1 MDDATSD
8 NLDRA
13 DEDILT
19 PTVSDEAIEAGGG
32 IESQN
37 NTVLVGSGIAGWPC
51 CPGLAEKTHGRFA
64 RCKAQLSW
72 LGSQ

>member
-1 MDDATSD
+1 VIAQQIEEGFALLGRRERRESHMDDATSD

-37 NTVLVGSGIAGWPC
+37 NTVLVGSGIAGWP
-51 CPGLAEKTHGRFA
+51 
-64 RCKAQLSW
+64 
-72 LGSQ
+72 

>member
-37 NTVLVGSGIAGWPC
+37 STVIGSGIAGVPC

-64 RCKAQLSW
+64 RCKVQLSW
-72 LGSQ
+72 LRSQ